1 MIMDHIDYDTIE
13 EVKRTCA
20 GGSDDYVQGMKNKC
34 SKTQMENGLLGGLLG
49 SLILIP
55 FIPLFGESRFMASAS
70 PFNSKHLL
78 IPMLCGI
85 AVGGIQTLNC
95 KYNETKYERDYISVC
110 SGN

>member
-1 MIMDHIDYDTIE
+1 MDTLDNDILE
-13 EVKRTCA
+13 EVKLTCA
-20 GGSDDYVQGMKNKC
+20 GGSDTYVQGMKNKC
-34 SKTQMENGLLGGLLG
+34 SKTQVENGLLGGLLG

-55 FIPLFGESRFMASAS
+55 FIPILGERRFMTSAS
-70 PFNSKHLL
+70 PFDVKHLL

-85 AVGGIQTLNC
+85 VVGGIQSLNC